1 MKKVSYICKTFKND
15 CWSQHLIKPNVWP
28 QYEGRKPGTITL
40 KKIKKVFEKR
50 LGYMKKVSYICI
62 IDLRPTGDERYSVTQ
77 IEKFFEKYNNCGIV
91 D

>member
-1 MKKVSYICKTFKND
+1 MCEYLATRSYGVGR
-15 CWSQHLIKPNVWP
+15 LI
-28 QYEGRKPGTITL
+28 KPGTITL

-77 IEKFFEKYNNCGIV
+77 IENV
-91 D
+91 L

>member
-1 MKKVSYICKTFKND
+1 MCD
-15 CWSQHLIKPNVWP
+15 LNVREESRE
-28 QYEGRKPGTITL
+28 QSLL

-77 IEKFFEKYNNCGIV
+77 IEKFFKI
-91 D
+91 